1 MFYWGYA
8 AHGKNVRGDK
18 MAKLLLLSTVLV
30 SIVWPILAAQDANPR
45 RGLRRAVQ
53 GMVLYHIFYVFAVLE
68 IYPRMSH

>member
-1 MFYWGYA
+1 
-8 AHGKNVRGDK
+8 

-30 SIVWPILAAQDANPR
+30 SIVWPIIAAQDQNPR

-53 GMVLYHIFYVFAVLE
+53 GLVLYNIFYVFAVLE

>member
-1 MFYWGYA
+1 
-8 AHGKNVRGDK
+8 

-30 SIVWPILAAQDANPR
+30 SIVWPIIAAQDSNPR

-53 GMVLYHIFYVFAVLE
+53 GLVLYNIFYVFAVLE